1 MSELTGL
8 NSADDC
14 DPMGEQRRQSD
25 EIWKERESL
34 IVGQTRR
41 CLQFWRLQGVDMD
54 TVCVVLGQCAGPD
67 RLVILHTRRTV
78 KMANDSDHAIYGET
92 VLSSISRPAETPNIS
107 YLAGKYR

>member
-1 MSELTGL
+1 ME
-8 NSADDC
+8 
-14 DPMGEQRRQSD
+14 R
-25 EIWKERESL
+25 ERESL

-78 KMANDSDHAIYGET
+78 KMANDPDHAIYRET
-92 VLSSISRPAETPNIS
+92 VLSSMSRPAETADIS
-107 YLAGKYR
+107 YLDVNYR